1 MPFHCQVRRK
11 ICPPPCQP
19 FLPTRH
25 EVLLE
30 GLRVLGEQ
38 SMEQLM
44 GQLQVLQV
52 QALLPVLTYNA
63 SWLGTYMR
71 SQLNQKF
78 IGNKKHQ
85 AS

>member
-1 MPFHCQVRRK
+1 M
-11 ICPPPCQP
+11 
-19 FLPTRH
+19 
-25 EVLLE
+25 LLE

-63 SWLGTYMR
+63 SWLGTSMR